1 MAENKNDFYRLR
13 EALNQ
18 SGMSQRDSQ
27 QLTKLLGPNLATIS
41 LLLAEL
47 LPNDKK
53 AVEQCLPEI
62 ISLNKQFENLQKGDF

>member
-1 MAENKNDFYRLR
+1 MKENRNEFYRLR

-27 QLTKLLGPNLATIS
+27 QLTKLLGPHF
-41 LLLAEL
+41 AEL

-53 AVEQCLPEI
+53 AIEQCLPEI

>member
-1 MAENKNDFYRLR
+1 MEENKNDFYRLR

-18 SGMSQRDSQ
+18 GGMSQREAR
-27 QLTKLLGPNLATIS
+27 QLTKSLGPNLATIS

-53 AVEQCLPEI
+53 AIEQCLPEI